1 MRLSQTFAEPER
13 KAACKI
19 GALFIPRSSS
29 PTDYLAMLKT
39 FALIFIT
46 MFLAEI
52 GDKSQ
57 LATLLYASDA
67 QVSRWVVF
75 AASAS
80 ALVCAVGIGVLVG
93 SQLERFVQPQTLKWI
108 SGVGFLLVG
117 AWTLLAK

>member
-1 MRLSQTFAEPER
+1 
-13 KAACKI
+13 
-19 GALFIPRSSS
+19 
-29 PTDYLAMLKT
+29 MLKT

-67 QVSRWVVF
+67 QVNRWVVF

-93 SQLERFVQPQTLKWI
+93 SQLERFVQPPTLKWI